1 MASQPRTFPERLF
14 TVLCWL
20 QGTYY
25 FVTGIW
31 PIVSVRTFKLVTGE
45 KTDNLPTGK
54 EADHWLLMTV
64 SLLIVAV
71 AITLLLAAWRK
82 TQTVEIGVLAI
93 AAASGLTAIDIIYT
107 WRRVIPPIYLLD
119 AALEIPL
126 IAAWCIAL
134 ALKVRKK

>member
-1 MASQPRTFPERLF
+1 MPDRLF
-14 TVLCWL
+14 TGLCWL

-54 EADHWLLMTV
+54 DADHWLLMTV

-82 TQTVEIGVLAI
+82 TQAVEIGVLAI
-93 AAASGLTAIDIIYT
+93 AAACGLTAIDIIYT
-107 WRRVIPPIYLLD
+107 WRRVILPIYLLD

-126 IAAWCIAL
+126 IAAWCVAL
-134 ALKVRKK
+134 ALKMRKA